1 MLRAHCAPNVKVS
14 ESVVDRRC
22 SSEVLTSLR
31 LCLES
36 PLLSLDT
43 PHTAL
48 PSATIRE
55 IPSGNTLRM
64 PTTDLVQRTSKND
77 EWTRHQ
83 GAMDFAASL
92 LSVASSYTPEVF
104 RCLSQ
109 LILSTLQQTSEPANP
124 SSVSSGSDH
133 SLKPGSI
140 ASLRTVTPV
149 SQKPAIEATPC
160 STRKDRSTAQSPIA
174 LRVPDS
180 EVQQRQRNVGA
191 SQARAEL
198 TASEKRVAELVSQG
212 LSLKQAAVQLFI
224 SAKTVEFHLQ
234 SVYRKLDVHNRGEFA
249 TVFFTLQNAA

>member
-1 MLRAHCAPNVKVS
+1 LI
-14 ESVVDRRC
+14 
-22 SSEVLTSLR
+22 
-31 LCLES
+31 
-36 PLLSLDT
+36 SLDT
-43 PHTAL
+43 PPTAL

-55 IPSGNTLRM
+55 IPSGNTVRM
-64 PTTDLVQRTSKND
+64 PTTDLIQRTSKND

-92 LSVASSYTPEVF
+92 LSVASSYTPEVL

-109 LILSTLQQTSEPANP
+109 LILSTLQQTSEPANL
-124 SSVSSGSDH
+124 SVSSGSDH
-133 SLKPGSI
+133 SLEPGSL
-140 ASLRTVTPV
+140 ASLRTVTSV

-160 STRKDRSTAQSPIA
+160 STRKDRSTAQSPLA

-180 EVQQRQRNVGA
+180 NVQQRQRNTGTP
-191 SQARAEL
+191 QARVEL